1 MDDAPIDKPT
11 SESEATMVNAG
22 AVTNQ
27 AVTNG
32 NEKAAG
38 SGFLMAA
45 VPWLLFTVVAERG
58 TLKIASIGA
67 LLIAIWVSRPGIQAG
82 KPKVLELSAVFTFA
96 AFTVAA
102 FLVDPS
108 VAHWLERYARAIA
121 AGLLALVAFGS
132 LLFVPF
138 TEQYARERVP
148 QQAWS
153 SPRFRAINRRLTTI
167 WALTFAAMVPFHI
180 AAGAIDSRPT
190 NILFNWVT
198 PLVLVFV
205 AMKLSNALTPDA
217 EA

>member
-1 MDDAPIDKPT
+1 
-11 SESEATMVNAG
+11 MVHAG

-27 AVTNG
+27 AVPNG
-32 NEKAAG
+32 KEKAAG
-38 SGFLMAA
+38 SGALMAA

-67 LLIAIWVSRPGIQAG
+67 LLFAIWIARPGIQAG

-96 AFTVAA
+96 AFTIAA
-102 FLVDPS
+102 FVVDPS

-121 AGLLALVAFGS
+121 AGLLALIALGS

-148 QQAWS
+148 RQAWS
-153 SPRFRAINRRLTTI
+153 SPKFKAINRRLTTI
-167 WALTFAAMVPFHI
+167 WGLTFAAMVPFHI

-198 PLVLVFV
+198 PAVLVFV
-205 AMKLSNALTPDA
+205 AWKLSNALA
-217 EA
+217 QGGEA